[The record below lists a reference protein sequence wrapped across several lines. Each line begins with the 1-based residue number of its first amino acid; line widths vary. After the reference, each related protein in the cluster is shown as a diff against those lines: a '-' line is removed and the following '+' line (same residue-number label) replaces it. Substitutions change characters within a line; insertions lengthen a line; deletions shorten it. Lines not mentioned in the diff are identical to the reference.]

1 MINVDTNK
9 ICHEK
14 YWRTVYTSMN
24 LKISTETISFLKSL
38 DQNRTYKENYRGQ
51 DEVKKRIQSG
61 NNKIKKMM
69 EQQKKMRNGV

>member
-1 MINVDTNK
+1 MINVGTNK

-24 LKISTETISFLKSL
+24 LKISTELISLLKSL

-51 DEVKKRIQSG
+51 DEVKKKFSKGITKLR
-61 NNKIKKMM
+61 K
-69 EQQKKMRNGV
+69 